1 MGINITVQSCA
12 CLHICHVDVRAVTC
26 QPIGFSND
34 QMHPFGLFLPIGK
47 LWAPVFFGHVF
58 RAPRTFS
65 LLLQA
70 ASGCCIIHFALD
82 EWLNLQGDL
91 YLPQRSCGQTVV
103 SGVLPASKLPPFSYS
118 HVRSREGRV
127 ERGFGRLMDYILIN

>member
-1 MGINITVQSCA
+1 
-12 CLHICHVDVRAVTC
+12 
-26 QPIGFSND
+26 
-34 QMHPFGLFLPIGK
+34 MHPFGLFLPIGK

-103 SGVLPASKLPPFSYS
+103 TGVDLLSLGTCLHFHRALGSAFPLLVDFHRMLLTHALAFAASHFLC
-118 HVRSREGRV
+118 
-127 ERGFGRLMDYILIN
+127 